1 MCGIAGYFLKPG
13 QPHPGGCLGRMRQA
27 LKHRGPDGEGERR
40 LGQAGFAHT
49 RLSIIDLAD
58 GAQPFVKGNHMLIA
72 NGEIYNHEDLR
83 HDLSYAFESRSD
95 CEVALPLWQKEG
107 PDFVRKLRG
116 MYALALYDK
125 GNDRGLLARDPFGI
139 KPLYYIETPAG
150 LFFASE
156 IRALREAGLL
166 RDEAPSRLQ
175 GAYILDRQYAPV
187 SPFENVRRVMPGEVL
202 EIQAGSIISRH
213 RDRPLETDM
222 SEEASLQ
229 RLDRML
235 ESSIQAHLLSDVPYG
250 MFLSGGVDSACI
262 LAMMARLNT
271 APVNAYTVV
280 FDTAGQG
287 RSVDES
293 RLASHLCEK
302 LGARH
307 SVVPFGA
314 DDFDRIAGLAAL
326 ACDDP
331 VADYA
336 ILPTLHL
343 AKRAAE
349 DVKVILSGEGG
360 DEFFAGYG
368 RYRSATGIFRSKPMR
383 RPGPALRADI
393 LQPDLAQ
400 SLRQDM
406 YQRADKGIPLIQR
419 ILEPDASLRQ
429 VQARDIEEWLPDNL
443 LIKLDRCLMR
453 HGVEGRT
460 PFIDRELS
468 AYGYHLPR
476 REKINSRQG
485 KFLLKTWLHREL
497 PEAEAFSRKRGF
509 TVPVGEWIAQ
519 RADTLVPLLR
529 LQPGLSSLVREGALE
544 PVIRKAAH
552 GQGQL
557 AWRLLFYALW
567 HQIHIGGVAAD
578 QPIRDILAAR

>member
-1 MCGIAGYFLKPG
+1 MCGISGYFLKPG
-13 QPHPGGCLGRMRQA
+13 QAHPGDCLSRMRQA
-27 LKHRGPDGEGERR
+27 LRHRGPDGEGEHQM
-40 LGQAGFAHT
+40 GQAGFAHT

-58 GAQPFVKGNHMLIA
+58 GAQPFVKDDQMLIA
-72 NGEIYNHEDLR
+72 NGEIYNHQELR
-83 HDLSYAFESRSD
+83 HDVSYAFESRSD
-95 CEVALPLWQKEG
+95 CEVALPLWLKDG
-107 PDFVRKLRG
+107 PDFVRTLRG
-116 MYALALYDK
+116 MYALALYDRV
-125 GNDRGLLARDPFGI
+125 NDRGLLVRDPFGI

-156 IRALREAGLL
+156 ICALREAGLL
-166 RDEAPSRLQ
+166 SDEAPSRLQ
-175 GAYILDRQYAPV
+175 GAYILDRQYAPIP
-187 SPFENVRRVMPGEVL
+187 PFENVKRVMPGEML
-202 EIQAGSIISRH
+202 EIHGGRIIAHH
-213 RDRPLETDM
+213 RDRPLEHDI
-222 SEEASLQ
+222 SEDAGLEQ
-229 RLDRML
+229 LDRML
-235 ESSIQAHLLSDVPYG
+235 ESSIEAHLLSDVPYG

-293 RLASHLCEK
+293 GLASYLCEN

-307 SVVPFGA
+307 CIVPFGA

-368 RYRSATGIFRSKPMR
+368 RYRSATGMFRSKPLR
-383 RPGPALRADI
+383 RPGPALRSGI
-393 LQPDLAQ
+393 LQPDLAHL
-400 SLRQDM
+400 LRQDM
-406 YQRADKGIPLIQR
+406 KEHEEKGIPLWQR
-419 ILEPDASLRQ
+419 ILEPEESLRQ
-429 VQARDIEEWLPDNL
+429 VQAQDIEEWLPDNL

-468 AYGYHLPR
+468 AYGFHLPR

-485 KFLLKTWLHREL
+485 KFLLKKWLHKAL
-497 PEAEAFSRKRGF
+497 PEAGAFSRKRGF
-509 TVPVGEWIAQ
+509 TVPVGDWIAQ
-519 RADTLVPLLR
+519 RADTLVPLLNA
-529 LQPGLSSLVREGALE
+529 QPGLSSLVREGALE
-544 PVIRKAAH
+544 PIIRKAAH

-567 HQIHIGGVAAD
+567 HQIHLGGVAAD
-578 QPIRDILAAR
+578 QPITDILAAR